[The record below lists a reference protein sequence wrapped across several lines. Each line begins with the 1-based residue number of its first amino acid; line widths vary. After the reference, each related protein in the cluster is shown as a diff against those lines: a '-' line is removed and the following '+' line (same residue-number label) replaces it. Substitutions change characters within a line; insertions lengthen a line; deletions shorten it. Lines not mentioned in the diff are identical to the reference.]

1 LALVLLSAGGLAV
14 SSFSLAGAPHVD
26 DENRKSRWRPAG
38 APGGRAGRRGAG
50 RFSGKLG
57 VWAQPAGARI
67 VLDCA
72 ELAYASSEG
81 LALLVQGPPGHPRFF
96 GVAGL
101 NRRISGTIELLGMD
115 KRLNRFASVEQ
126 ALAAA
131 AS

>member
-1 LALVLLSAGGLAV
+1 MLTTKTENRDGVQLVR
-14 SSFSLAGAPHVD
+14 LAGALD
-26 DENRKSRWRPAG
+26 AAAQADFREQ
-38 APGGRAGRRGAG
+38 
-50 RFSGKLG
+50 LG

-96 GVAGL
+96 GIAGL

-115 KRLNRFASVEQ
+115 RRLNRFASVEQ

>member
-1 LALVLLSAGGLAV
+1 MLTTKIENRDGIQLVR
-14 SSFSLAGAPHVD
+14 LAGALDAATQAVFR
-26 DENRKSRWRPAG
+26 EQLG
-38 APGGRAGRRGAG
+38 A
-50 RFSGKLG
+50 
-57 VWAQPAGARI
+57 WAQPAGARI

-81 LALLVQGPPGHPRFF
+81 LALLAQGPPGHPRFF

-115 KRLNRFASVEQ
+115 RRLNRFASVEQ

>member
-1 LALVLLSAGGLAV
+1 MLTTKTENRDGVQLVH
-14 SSFSLAGAPHVD
+14 LAGALD
-26 DENRKSRWRPAG
+26 AAAQADFREQ
-38 APGGRAGRRGAG
+38 
-50 RFSGKLG
+50 LG

-72 ELAYASSEG
+72 ELAYASREG

-115 KRLNRFASVEQ
+115 KRLNRFASGEQ